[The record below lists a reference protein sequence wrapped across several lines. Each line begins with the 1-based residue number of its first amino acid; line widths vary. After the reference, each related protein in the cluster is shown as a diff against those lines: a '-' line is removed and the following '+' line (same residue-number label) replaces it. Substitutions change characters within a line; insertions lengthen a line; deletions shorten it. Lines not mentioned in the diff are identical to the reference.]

1 MPVANGRRVAVIAG
15 CRTPF
20 CKSGT
25 TLKDVRAVDL
35 ARFVARELLER
46 TNLDGADVNAVI
58 FGQVVPSALVPNVA
72 REVSLLPQFPKE
84 IPAYSL
90 NRACASSGQA
100 VANAYDEIVLGDA
113 EVVLAGGV
121 ESLSDIP
128 ILASRRLAD
137 ILMEASKAKS
147 FGARLRTLSRI
158 RPRDLVPVSPAIAE
172 PSTGETMGQSAE
184 KMAKENHISRAAQ
197 DRWALR
203 SHELAARGTDDGRIT
218 AEIVPWFGPGGRA
231 GDGVVTQDNGV
242 RRDTSLE
249 QMAKLKPVFDRR
261 YGSVTAANS
270 SPLTDGASAV
280 LVMSDSAARALG
292 YTPLAYVRSYA
303 VAAVDPGWQL
313 LQAPIFAVPK
323 ALERAGIQWKELGV
337 IEVHEAFAAQV
348 LSNLQGWA
356 AKGWEIN
363 EDIINVMGGS
373 IAIGH
378 PFGATGTRLVTTL
391 ANEMARRD
399 VQFGL
404 LSICAQGGMGL
415 AMVWSAAD
423 GSGRGAH
430 LGARRRRHRRRH
442 FRLEERAGQQA
453 FGRGEAGPA
462 RDVRRVGARRRRAGR
477 RLLLV
482 EARELHR
489 GGRHRGVRPAHHRRG
504 SRAALGRGPGN
515 AGPGGALPQ
524 TDRRR
529 DSRRVPRRRT
539 RVRPRLR
546 VPRGLRSPPDPARP
560 PGSAA
565 RHSPGGGRLPAAP
578 PVDWRPRGARHH
590 PRGQGRRRQEG
601 VPFGHRGRAGSSR
614 HPQGRHHRRGATHGR
629 RLAPASQAAGRVPR
643 MAARRQPTGPGLGL
657 PSRAEAGTRADARQL
672 SRAPRRVGGGGAWAE
687 TRHGGGS
694 EARGA
699 AVRAAR
705 RH

>member
-1 MPVANGRRVAVIAG
+1 MRARRRACDAKRAFRSSSFSSLARQRGWGRFRDFREENVMPVANGRHVAVIAG

-25 TLKDVRAVDL
+25 LLKDAWAVDL

-58 FGQVVPSALVPNVA
+58 FGQVVASALVPNVA

-137 ILMEASKAKS
+137 VLVEASKARS
-147 FGARLRTLSRI
+147 LGARLRTLSRI

-184 KMAKENHISRAAQ
+184 KMAKENHISRVAQ

-203 SHELAARGTDDGRIT
+203 SHELAARGTDDGRIP
-218 AEIVPWFGPGGRA
+218 AEIVPWFPPQGRA
-231 GDGVVTQDNGV
+231 GDGVVAQDNGI

-280 LVMSDSAARALG
+280 LLMSDSAARALG

-323 ALERAGIQWKELGV
+323 ALERAGIQWKDLGV

-348 LSNLQGWA
+348 LSNLQGWGA
-356 AKGWEIN
+356 LGWEIN

-391 ANEMARRD
+391 ADDGVAVVTFDLKGEPVNK
-399 VQFGL
+399 L
-404 LSICAQGGMGL
+404 
-415 AMVWSAAD
+415 SAAVKQD
-423 GSGRGAH
+423 LLATFD
-430 LGARRRRHRRRH
+430 A
-442 FRLEERAGQQA
+442 LEH
-453 FGRGEAGPA
+453 
-462 RDVRRVGARRRRAGR
+462 D
-477 RLLLV
+477 
-482 EARELHR
+482 
-489 GGRHRGVRPAHHRRG
+489 
-504 SRAALGRGPGN
+504 
-515 AGPGGALPQ
+515 
-524 TDRRR
+524 T
-529 DSRRVPRRRT
+529 
-539 RVRPRLR
+539 
-546 VPRGLRSPPDPARP
+546 
-560 PGSAA
+560 
-565 RHSPGGGRLPAAP
+565 
-578 PVDWRPRGARHH
+578 
-590 PRGQGRRRQEG
+590 
-601 VPFGHRGRAGSSR
+601 
-614 HPQGRHHRRGATHGR
+614 
-629 RLAPASQAAGRVPR
+629 
-643 MAARRQPTGPGLGL
+643 
-657 PSRAEAGTRADARQL
+657 
-672 SRAPRRVGGGGAWAE
+672 
-687 TRHGGGS
+687 
-694 EARGA
+694 
-699 AVRAAR
+699 AVRAVAFFSGKPENFIAGADIEGFVR
-705 RH
+705 LTTASEA